1 MSDGGR
7 DLCVTVVGSVCDGDR
22 YLCLTVVGICV

>member
-1 MSDGGR
+1 MCDGGR
-7 DLCVTVVGSVCDGDR
+7 YLCVMVVGSVCDGDR